1 MRYTAVTTTRSA
13 IFEEAAGH
21 SVNMKEM
28 EQICKNQAFQETALA
43 VLPKLT
49 KGEWPL
55 LFPSKEHPGCYESA
69 LHFPPPELPLT
80 ALQMS
85 YWQL

>member
-1 MRYTAVTTTRSA
+1 MELFNEIYSCYYHTVRHILA
-13 IFEEAAGH
+13 EAAGH

-49 KGEWPL
+49 KGEWPFFSPQRSILAAMKVPCIFL
-55 LFPSKEHPGCYESA
+55 LPNCR
-69 LHFPPPELPLT
+69 
-80 ALQMS
+80 
-85 YWQL
+85 

>member
-1 MRYTAVTTTRSA
+1 MELFNEIYSCYYHTVRH
-13 IFEEAAGH
+13 ILEEAAGH

-55 LFPSKEHPGCYESA
+55 LFPLKGASW
-69 LHFPPPELPLT
+69 LL
-80 ALQMS
+80 
-85 YWQL
+85 